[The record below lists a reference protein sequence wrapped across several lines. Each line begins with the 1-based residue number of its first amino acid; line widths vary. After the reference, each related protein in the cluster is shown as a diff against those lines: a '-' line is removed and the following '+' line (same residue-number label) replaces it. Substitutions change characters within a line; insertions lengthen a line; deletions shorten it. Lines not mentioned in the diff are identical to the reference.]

1 MYSNNFERMIQLAED
16 VVAVKNDPDQLDV
29 NQDVIERLQKLHPS
43 TVSEYAN
50 ADGPVA
56 WILLIPTT
64 IDLMNQFLEN
74 KIPEKELF
82 ELTPENTPYEAL
94 YLCSAMV
101 LEEYRRQGIAKRL
114 ILAAIEN
121 IRKDHPLK
129 ALFIWPFTNEGDRV
143 SETIARLISLPLY
156 KRLK

>member
-1 MYSNNFERMIQLAED
+1 MIQLAED